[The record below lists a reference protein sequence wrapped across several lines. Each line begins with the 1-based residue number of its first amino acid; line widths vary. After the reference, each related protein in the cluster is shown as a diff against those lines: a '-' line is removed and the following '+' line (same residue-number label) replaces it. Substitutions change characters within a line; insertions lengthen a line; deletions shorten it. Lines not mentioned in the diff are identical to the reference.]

1 MTATAISDD
10 SKLEVFL
17 PAEEG
22 ISRICDDAPWEP
34 AFIRM
39 G

>member
-10 SKLEVFL
+10 FRLEVFH

-22 ISRICDDAPWEP
+22 TSRICDDAPCEP
-34 AFIRM
+34 AFIRIS
-39 G
+39 